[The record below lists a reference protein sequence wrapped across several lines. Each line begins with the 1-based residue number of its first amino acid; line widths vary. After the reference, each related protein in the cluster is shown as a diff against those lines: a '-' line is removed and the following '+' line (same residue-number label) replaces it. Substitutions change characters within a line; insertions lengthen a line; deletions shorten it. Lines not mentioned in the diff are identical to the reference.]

1 MATASKNYLRNLCS
15 TPLLNFTTRKHVPTL
30 VVATISC
37 FVASFT
43 VPLFSIILGDIFNE
57 YTYFGTEKTI
67 SEVFVQRVMKL
78 CIQLLA
84 LGALAWF
91 FNGLYFVLFVAFG
104 ELQAASARSRLF
116 ERLLEKDQRFFEEQK
131 EGTRTFLGCLQI
143 QIQELQTA
151 TSHSLA
157 LFLQY
162 IFRIFVCLGLA
173 FYTSWNLTLVILAG
187 IPIAMLVVPFL
198 APKINACIES
208 QQQEL
213 KATSKVVNSSI
224 VSIDAVKCLNV
235 QEIEREKYGRGL
247 DKATSHYLRLAKLTA
262 IQISAMRFM
271 MFAMFVQGF
280 WYGSHLVLSGKL
292 KPGDVVRAFWSCST
306 VGQAIE
312 SMMPHLLILEKGKVA
327 ATALKRTMYGGKDA
341 TSSKEV
347 EGGLYPKHCDG
358 EIEVKNLSFSYPSQP
373 DRLSLDSSSFAFPAG
388 ATTFVIGK
396 SGSGKSTLGQ
406 LLTRLYLPT
415 SGEILIDGH
424 PIQTL
429 GVSWIRNN
437 ITYVEQRGVLF
448 NESIFKN
455 IAFGGRDHEDIRK
468 VDVEK
473 ATKLAMLTSALE
485 MLPNGIDTFVGEGGN
500 TLSGGQKQRVVIAR
514 ARLRNSPV
522 LILDETISALDAANR
537 VQVMSAIR
545 KWREGKT
552 TIIITHDMSHIKDSD
567 FVYVMD
573 QGSVVKAGYKRELK
587 RDSSLGGFFREVED
601 EADDPVAESD
611 GELTDITSSATES
624 FKLLGPPEAYVKKSS
639 GEYTLSSNL
648 CGNGDDISLHK
659 NPFVI
664 HSEIELADLS
674 TIGEKTRFEAS
685 SKTARFRRQLKH
697 QRRKLQPKANT
708 PPIKSPI
715 RRALRSVIPSLC
727 LKQRLLLFVAFLC
740 VLAHASTTPIFSY
753 LLSRIYQT
761 WWNGRNDATTW
772 SLAVLGV
779 AIGDTFTNYLM
790 YYLLDFCAQGWV
802 DRLRKQALRRV
813 LDQPRAWFE
822 DEGNTA
828 VEITTCLHESG
839 EGVRNIVARFSAFVL
854 IALTVTLMT
863 IVWSLALCW
872 KLTLVALSC
881 GPVIYAITREFE
893 ATGGIWD
900 RRCTAARASVLEVF
914 LETFAEIRTLRTLT
928 LERYFHLKH
937 VKAVAQCLRLGLR
950 KAIYTGAL
958 FGLVEST
965 NVLVARELPYS
976 SITRASSITQ
986 TALIF
991 YYGVTL
997 VRANEFT
1004 VDQVTSTNAV
1014 LLFSIAYA
1022 VTVMTWIPQ
1031 ISISREM
1038 SRRLFRLIDLPTT
1051 SHEHIGTVQPTKA
1064 APITLNDLT
1073 FRYPSRDAPVLCN
1086 ISFTIRPGS
1095 CTAVV
1100 GRSGSGKSTIASLLH
1115 PRPAITIAGIDIR
1128 ALHTPTLRSLISIV
1142 PQQPTIF
1149 PGTIQENINYGLDP
1163 YSPLSTLFNVRAA
1176 AVAAGIDDFISS
1188 LPKGYQTVIG
1198 DGGIGLSGGQAQRI
1212 VIARALVRRPQVLVL
1227 DEATSALDPNSAMI
1241 IKQTIKRLLAERSG
1255 LTVVIITHARDMMEV
1270 ADDVV
1275 VLEDGLY
1282 RVLCRKSHG
1291 KLRALIEHPED
1302 GADN

>member
-1 MATASKNYLRNLCS
+1 MATASKNFLQSLFS
-15 TPLLNFTTRKHVPTL
+15 TPLLSFTTRKHVPTL
-30 VVATISC
+30 VAATISC

-43 VPLFSIILGDIFNE
+43 IPLFSIILGDIFNE
-57 YTYFGTEKTI
+57 YTYFGTGKI
-67 SEVFVQRVMKL
+67 VCDILVQRVVKL
-78 CIQLLA
+78 CIQFLA

-91 FNGLYFVLFVAFG
+91 FNGIYFVLFVAFG

-116 ERLLEKDQRFFEEQK
+116 EGLLKKDQRFFEKQE
-131 EGTRTFLGCLQI
+131 EGTRTFLSCLQI
-143 QIQELQTA
+143 QIQEFQTA

-157 LFLQY
+157 LVLQY
-162 IFRIFVCLGLA
+162 IFRILVCLGLA

-187 IPIAMLVVPFL
+187 IPIAILIVPFL
-198 APKINACIES
+198 TPKINACIES

-213 KATSKVVNSSI
+213 KTASKVVTSSVI
-224 VSIDAVKCLNV
+224 FIDAVKCLNA
-235 QEIEREKYGRGL
+235 QEIEQEKYSHGV
-247 DKATSHYLRLAKLTA
+247 DKAASYSLRLANLNA
-262 IQISAMRFM
+262 IQISAMRFI

-280 WYGSHLVLSGKL
+280 WYGSHLVLSRKL
-292 KPGDVVRAFWSCST
+292 KPGDVVRAFWTCST
-306 VGQAIE
+306 AGQAIE
-312 SMMPHLLILEKGKVA
+312 SMIPHLLILEKGKVSA
-327 ATALKRTMYGGKDA
+327 MALKRTIYGGKDA
-341 TSSKEV
+341 TSSKEM
-347 EGGLYPKHCDG
+347 ERGLYPKDCDG
-358 EIEVKNLSFSYPSQP
+358 DIEVKKLSFSYPSQP
-373 DRLSLDSSSFAFPAG
+373 GRLSLDSSSFAFPAG

-396 SGSGKSTLGQ
+396 SGSGKSTLG
-406 LLTRLYLPT
+406 LLLARFYLPI
-415 SGEILIDGH
+415 SGEIFVNGH

-437 ITYVEQRGVLF
+437 ITYVEQRSVLF

-468 VDVEK
+468 QDVEE
-473 ATKLAMLTSALE
+473 ATNLAMLASTLE
-485 MLPNGIDTFVGEGGN
+485 RLPNGIDTFVGQGGSA
-500 TLSGGQKQRVVIAR
+500 LSGGQKQRVAIAR
-514 ARLRNSPV
+514 ARLRDPPV
-522 LILDETISALDAANR
+522 LILDEPTSALDGTNR

-573 QGSVVKAGYKRELK
+573 QGSVVKAGYKGELK
-587 RDSSLGGFFREVED
+587 GDSSLGDFFRKLD
-601 EADDPVAESD
+601 EADDSVVESD
-611 GELTDITSSATES
+611 GELTGTTSSTES
-624 FKLLGPPEAYVKKSS
+624 FKLPEAPKAYVKKSS
-639 GEYTLSSNL
+639 REYALSSNL
-648 CGNGDDISLHK
+648 RSDGEDISLMK
-659 NPFVI
+659 DPFAI
-664 HSEIELADLS
+664 HSEMELADLS
-674 TIGEKTRFEAS
+674 SRSKSTRFEGL
-685 SKTARFRRQLKH
+685 SKTARFCRRLKH
-697 QRRKLQPKANT
+697 RQTKFRLKANIR
-708 PPIKSPI
+708 PIKSPI
-715 RRALRSVIPSLC
+715 RGALRSVLPSLG

-740 VLAHASTTPIFSY
+740 VLAHASATPIFSY
-753 LLSRIYQT
+753 LLSRVYQT

-779 AIGDTFTNYLM
+779 AIGDAFTNYLM

-802 DRLRKQALRRV
+802 DCLRKQALRRV

-822 DEGNTA
+822 DERNTA

-839 EGVRNIVARFSAFVL
+839 EAVRNIVARFSAFVL

-863 IVWSLALCW
+863 IVWSLVLCW

-881 GPVIYAITREFE
+881 GPVIYAITRGFE
-893 ATGGIWD
+893 ATSGIWD
-900 RRCTAARASVLEVF
+900 RRCTAARVSTSEVF
-914 LETFAEIRTLRTLT
+914 LETLAEIRTVRASM
-928 LERYFHLKH
+928 LERYFHHKY

-965 NVLVARELPYS
+965 NVLVAP
-976 SITRASSITQ
+976 
-986 TALIF
+986 LIF

-1004 VDQVTSTNAV
+1004 VDQVTSTNAI

-1022 VTVMTWIPQ
+1022 ATVMTWIPQ
-1031 ISISREM
+1031 ISTSREM
-1038 SRRLFRLIDLPTT
+1038 SRRLFRLIDLPTI
-1051 SHEHIGTVQPTKA
+1051 SHEHIGTIQPTKA

-1073 FRYPSRDAPVLCN
+1073 FRYPSRDAHVLRN

-1095 CTAVV
+1095 CTALV
-1100 GRSGSGKSTIASLLH
+1100 GCSGSGKSTIASLLLSLYETPVPNLSH
-1115 PRPAITIAGIDIR
+1115 PKPGITLAGIDIR

-1163 YSPLSTLFNVRAA
+1163 DSPLSTLSSVRAA
-1176 AVAAGIDDFISS
+1176 AVAAGVDDFISS
-1188 LPKGYQTVIG
+1188 LPKGYRTVIG
-1198 DGGIGLSGGQAQRI
+1198 DGSVGLSGGQAQRI

-1227 DEATSALDPNSAMI
+1227 DEATSALDPNSAVI
-1241 IKQTIKRLLAERSG
+1241 IKQTIKSLVAERNG
-1255 LTVVIITHARDMMEV
+1255 LTVVIITHAREMMEV

-1275 VLEDGLY
+1275 VLEDGRIVEEGPY
-1282 RVLCRKSHG
+1282 RALSRKSHG